1 MGIPCEISLGINKDT
16 GRRSGPNSA
25 PPVRLALSDSTIP
38 SLWCARVQGLV
49 ARAPV
54 RARVLGC
61 HPRDVRHASPPP
73 GGEVG
78 GRGDPAPIL
87 GELCDHPTDVQ
98 DMSREQGR
106 AEVAHCSG
114 AKYTVAVGDFFGG
127 SFSFFSFPI
136 PSTKPFSFTDSLD
149 VAADLFTSQDPIVE
163 GGHAHLPSSTRV
175 VVCRSPDP
183 AMAARSRRKHIDK
196 DVSPGTLHGRDFPR
210 ATRRPAERRTGA
222 CPAS

>member
-54 RARVLGC
+54 RARVLG
-61 HPRDVRHASPPP
+61 
-73 GGEVG
+73 
-78 GRGDPAPIL
+78 
-87 GELCDHPTDVQ
+87 DVQ